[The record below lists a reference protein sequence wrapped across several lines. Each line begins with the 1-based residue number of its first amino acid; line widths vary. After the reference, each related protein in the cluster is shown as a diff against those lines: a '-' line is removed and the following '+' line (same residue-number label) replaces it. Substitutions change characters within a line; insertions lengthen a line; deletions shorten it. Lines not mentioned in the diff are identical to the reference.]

1 MWRNLLIPPN
11 GHALLSATASDR
23 WLTARHPHGCVLYG
37 DKGSDYAAD
46 STDAHSLCEYKLWK
60 ALGMETTA
68 PTEDLT

>member
-1 MWRNLLIPPN
+1 MEELADTTCACFGNRLRPLAHCPP
-11 GHALLSATASDR
+11 SARLCA
-23 WLTARHPHGCVLYG
+23 LYG